1 MHDSV
6 GFESHQ
12 PGTGRVGGHRIIG
25 EHDLPQETSGAV
37 ERPVAF
43 HCHNAVGDHEVDRNG
58 GAKILDAFLN
68 ALPMEDILWPSSR
81 APGTTTERH
90 ALQTTARASP
100 LSMSTSKMRR

>member
-12 PGTGRVGGHRIIG
+12 PGIGRIGGHRIIG
-25 EHDLPQETSGAV
+25 EHDLSQETSGAV

-58 GAKILDAFLN
+58 GAKIKDAFLN
-68 ALPMEDILWPSSR
+68 ALPMEDIFLAIRIVLPALRQTCSSC
-81 APGTTTERH
+81 
-90 ALQTTARASP
+90 
-100 LSMSTSKMRR
+100 